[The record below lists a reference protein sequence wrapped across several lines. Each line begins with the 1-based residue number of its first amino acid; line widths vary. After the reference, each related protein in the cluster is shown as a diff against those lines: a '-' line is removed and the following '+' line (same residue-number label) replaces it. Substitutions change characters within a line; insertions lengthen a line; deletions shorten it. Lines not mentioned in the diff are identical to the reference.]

1 MKLTQRQIK
10 RIIKEELEN
19 TLEEGAIDFI
29 KRLFG
34 VEQPFPGMTNNFNAN
49 KEYEEGTYGHFA
61 QSQQVLSK
69 LQKNNIKAT
78 AKTIAAAGEELLGT
92 GGGPVSSLS
101 ALGMAIMGVI
111 GSKVIA
117 GALGILGVATAAIGV
132 VRLFRKNPTA
142 VEKFPQLKVFHFD
155 PKWEEIIDDDLEA
168 ELLNSYEKY
177 FLLKLK
183 NNPDHKI
190 VSFND
195 FVQKK
200 LKSTKNQR
208 TLHAPGN
215 PV

>member
-1 MKLTQRQIK
+1 
-10 RIIKEELEN
+10 
-19 TLEEGAIDFI
+19 
-29 KRLFG
+29 
-34 VEQPFPGMTNNFNAN
+34 MTNNFNAN

-132 VRLFRKNPTA
+132 VRLFRKTQQ
-142 VEKFPQLKVFHFD
+142 QLKSSHNLRFF
-155 PKWEEIIDDDLEA
+155 ILIQ
-168 ELLNSYEKY
+168 NG
-177 FLLKLK
+177 
-183 NNPDHKI
+183 
-190 VSFND
+190 
-195 FVQKK
+195 KK
-200 LKSTKNQR
+200 LLTMTWKRNCSIHMRNIFY
-208 TLHAPGN
+208 
-215 PV
+215 